1 VHVNA
6 YDSDQDT
13 VMEQSIPHHAVAA
26 PRLLVLAS
34 LAPSGLPTTYRSPC
48 LRHRCPEVDP

>member
-6 YDSDQDT
+6 DDSDQDT
-13 VMEQSIPHHAVAA
+13 VMEQSIPPHAVAA

-34 LAPSGLPTTYRSPC
+34 VPPSRPPTTYRSPC
-48 LRHRCPEVDP
+48 LRHRCSEVNP